1 MELLQTER
9 LILREWQESDT
20 QPLIQMASTEHIS
33 YFLPE
38 WGSCSD
44 WAHPWIQ
51 GTVQKGYDINNPM
64 EHFMTWAIVLQE
76 SGKLIGMINIG
87 SDEYNK
93 VEVGTVTLLIWIMK
107 IMVI

>member
-1 MELLQTER
+1 
-9 LILREWQESDT
+9 
-20 QPLIQMASTEHIS
+20 
-33 YFLPE
+33 
-38 WGSCSD
+38 
-44 WAHPWIQ
+44 
-51 GTVQKGYDINNPM
+51 
-64 EHFMTWAIVLQE
+64 MTWAIVLQE